1 MGCAQDLSIIG
12 EGKRLAQVVHG
23 NVGIVGEDHDL
34 RILAGS
40 DVPKISIMGEDIEVF
55 VEDGAVVD
63 KIEIVGEDNK
73 VTCPEGMV
81 VQYSAI
87 GEDNKLR
94 FYDHGDD

>member
-12 EGKRLAQVVHG
+12 EGKRQAQAVHG
-23 NVGIVGEDHDL
+23 NVG
-34 RILAGS
+34 
-40 DVPKISIMGEDIEVF
+40 
-55 VEDGAVVD
+55 
-63 KIEIVGEDNK
+63 IVGEDNK

-94 FYDHGDD
+94 FHDHGDD